1 MKVYTGGSA
10 AIQDFLVQIPA
21 NMLLGK
27 MTFKKTGV
35 VVGEPVFTM
44 SNILE
49 AVTFTETLVDNFKSV
64 QEVMATKIPLSF
76 FNDMSSMGEGAV
88 VHALH
93 VNGEGATAVTTIE
106 LMFKI
111 PLAYVGSLDLNSQKY
126 LSCTLDASA
135 VSAVA
140 ASFEL
145 DSVDIFARQGR
156 AFTNDLIQYKRL
168 NIPDGVLTYEFVPNG
183 PAYVVGGQKGGVSAA
198 NIDFVEVSY
207 NTGVT
212 SRSDFYELLA
222 KYYEE
227 NETSARYISEKG
239 NITEMAFEATILA
252 LEAVGVNSIR
262 IVRKNTDDDTTIIC
276 LAKYVSSATDNRV
289 SNGSVTKLVTGEYVP
304 VRNKGEMEM
313 ITLLEPMKSYAV
325 AETIKTAVEKTPM
338 VSAAPA
344 DGIAAVYAQMK

>member
-27 MTFKKTGV
+27 MVFKKTGAATS
-35 VVGEPVFTM
+35 EPVSLM
-44 SNILE
+44 SSILG
-49 AVTFTETLVDNFKSV
+49 ATAFTETLVDNFKSV

-88 VHALH
+88 VHSFYTE
-93 VNGEGATAVTTIE
+93 GEGASAVSVME

-126 LSCTLDASA
+126 LSCTLDLSA
-135 VSAVA
+135 VSAVSGGYA
-140 ASFEL
+140 L
-145 DSVDIFARQGR
+145 DFVDVYARQGR

-168 NIPDGVLTYEFVPNG
+168 NIPDGVLTYEFVPSG
-183 PAYVVGGQKGGVSAA
+183 PAYVVGGQKGGISVA
-198 NIDFVEVSY
+198 NIDFVEISY

-212 SRSDFYELLA
+212 SRVDFYELLA

-227 NETSARYISEKG
+227 NETSARYISG
-239 NITEMAFEATILA
+239 AGGITEEAFEATILA
-252 LEAVGVNSIR
+252 LEAVGVKSIR

-325 AETIKTAVEKTPM
+325 AETIKTAVEKTPTTSA
-338 VSAAPA
+338 VSA
-344 DGIAAVYAQMK
+344 DGIAAVYAQMR